1 MRIKIL
7 FIFCFL
13 SCAGSIHLNA
23 QVTDSIG
30 KHWYSPGKY
39 DTVIFVNL
47 SVNSNLNDYAPM
59 VFTDNRLY
67 FTSDRRNREGDKAD
81 LAYNEKIYDA
91 KRIDTVWSKPKA
103 SYYFNTDDQTA
114 LAGVSVSE
122 GKLFIYKT
130 FGNGDIYFSKKKKDK
145 WTNPKKVKSP
155 INSDGHEQSIAE
167 EKGILVLSTDRLSDD
182 GTHDILWAMQN
193 KNGNYVDFFTLNEVN
208 TAGDEV
214 DVRLDKTGKKLFFAS
229 NGPGGKGKFDIYCST
244 IDESGKWQ
252 KPVALPYPINTDS
265 NDRYFFD
272 CDSAFFLTSDR
283 ADGKGKEDIYWGYVK
298 RDLPEII
305 PVIDTVIPEVVKDTD
320 RYVVMNQMLDSVGV
334 KKYYARVQIGAYYG
348 WTVERFKRSY
358 PGLKDRDIY
367 IEKVIWHNGRLIN
380 KFIINKVFDNIKG
393 ASEVQR
399 EMWTVHKITD
409 AFVAIYDA
417 VTNER
422 VAIYNTIIGEFIILK
437 GEQKPKYF

>member
-1 MRIKIL
+1 MKIKLL
-7 FIFCFL
+7 FIFCIL
-13 SCAGSIHLNA
+13 SYAGFDLSA
-23 QVTDSIG
+23 QVHDSIG
-30 KHWYSPGKY
+30 KHWSSPGKY

-67 FTSDRRNREGDKAD
+67 FTSDRRNMDGDKAD
-81 LAYNEKIYDA
+81 LAYNEKIYEA
-91 KRIDTVWSKPKA
+91 KRIDTTWSKPKA

-130 FGNGDIYFSKKKKDK
+130 FGNGDFYFSKKKKDR

-167 EKGILVLSTDRLSDD
+167 ENGILVISSDRLSED
-182 GTHDILWAMQN
+182 GTHDIIWAMQN
-193 KNGNYVDFFTLNEVN
+193 KNGNYIDFFSLNLAN
-208 TAGDEV
+208 TDGDEV
-214 DVRLDKTGKKLFFAS
+214 DVRLDKTGKKLFYAS
-229 NGPGGKGKFDIYCST
+229 NGPGGKGNFDIYCTT
-244 IDESGKWQ
+244 INESGKWQ
-252 KPVALPYPINTDS
+252 QPVALPYPINTNS

-283 ADGKGKEDIYWGYVK
+283 QGGKGKEDIYWGYVK

-320 RYVVMNQMLDSVGV
+320 RYVVMNQMLDSAGV

-348 WTVERFKRSY
+348 WSVERFKRSY

-367 IEKVIWHNGRLIN
+367 IEQVVWKNGRLIN
-380 KFIINKVFDNIKG
+380 KFILNKVFSTIKE
-393 ASEVQR
+393 ASVVQR
-399 EMWTVHKITD
+399 EMWTTHKITD

-417 VTNER
+417 GTNER

-437 GEQKPKYF
+437 GDQKPKYF